1 MIAGMAD
8 NARSHV
14 FAPGLL
20 RGKVALVT
28 GGGTG
33 LGKATAIELARC
45 GARVTIAGRR
55 ASTLE
60 AATREILESIG
71 VGAGGAEDAA
81 TGAGAD
87 VDGAEDAATGAGADV
102 GGAEDAATGAGADVD
117 GAGDTATGTGGA
129 GDTATGLEE
138 VGRTGPV
145 DWMAADVREPAD
157 ARRLIETVVERRGGL
172 DILVNNAGGQYF
184 TPAEGIAPKG
194 WRAVWRLNVEG
205 MLNMSEAA
213 VEHGMGGLGAGVAL
227 PEDATATG
235 TATIGVEPGEGADK
249 ATKIGATVGGTIV
262 NVTLSPHHG
271 MPGMAHSGAARATVE
286 ALTREM
292 AERWVDRS
300 IVVTA
305 IAAGHF
311 DTEAMGKY
319 PNTVRAGM
327 GRSVPMQR
335 LGEPQEHAWLVAL
348 LCSPIGRALNGSTIT
363 LDGAR
368 DNWFGPWPPPG
379 LTGETGEVPT
389 EERRVPEAE

>member
-8 NARSHV
+8 NARSQV

-20 RGKVALVT
+20 SGKAALVT

-33 LGKATAIELARC
+33 LGKATAIELAKC

-60 AATREILESIG
+60 AAMREILVSIG
-71 VGAGGAEDAA
+71 VRAGGAEDAA
-81 TGAGAD
+81 TGAGVEGAD
-87 VDGAEDAATGAGADV
+87 DTATGAGGTDDTIGLAGV
-102 GGAEDAATGAGADVD
+102 GG
-117 GAGDTATGTGGA
+117 
-129 GDTATGLEE
+129 
-138 VGRTGPV
+138 TGPV
-145 DWMAADVREPAD
+145 DWMAADVREPAH
-157 ARRLIETVVERRGGL
+157 ARRLIETVIERRGGL

-213 VEHGMGGLGAGVAL
+213 VERGMGCLGVRAAP

-235 TATIGVEPGEGADK
+235 TATTGVEPGEGVDR
-249 ATKIGATVGGTIV
+249 ATEIGAAAGGTIV

-292 AERWVDRS
+292 AERWAERG

-319 PNTVRAGM
+319 PDTVRAGM

-348 LCSPIGRALNGSTIT
+348 LCSPLGRALNGSTIT

-389 EERRVPEAE
+389 EERQASGAT

>member
-8 NARSHV
+8 NEARSEV
-14 FAPGLL
+14 FAEGLL
-20 RGKVALVT
+20 RGQVALVT

-55 ASTLE
+55 AETLE
-60 AATREILESIG
+60 AAVQEILREIGAGAGETARGADREGAAGDAGGDGAETVAGNAAMGAGIDG
-71 VGAGGAEDAA
+71 VGARD
-81 TGAGAD
+81 
-87 VDGAEDAATGAGADV
+87 
-102 GGAEDAATGAGADVD
+102 
-117 GAGDTATGTGGA
+117 
-129 GDTATGLEE
+129 L
-138 VGRTGPV
+138 V
-145 DWMAADVREPAD
+145 DWVAADVREQAE
-157 ARRLIETVVERRGGL
+157 ARRLVETVIERRGRL

-184 TPAEGIAPKG
+184 TPAEGIVAKG

-213 VEHGMGGLGAGVAL
+213 VERGMGGVGVSATAL
-227 PEDATATG
+227 EDAGEAT
-235 TATIGVEPGEGADK
+235 EGGM
-249 ATKIGATVGGTIV
+249 GAGGTIV

-292 AERWVDRS
+292 AKRWVERR
-300 IVVTA
+300 IAVTA
-305 IAAGHF
+305 VAAGHF

-319 PNTVRAGM
+319 PDTVRAGM

-348 LCSPIGRALNGSTIT
+348 LCSSLGQALNGSTIT

-379 LTGETGEVPT
+379 LTGGTGEVPT
-389 EERRVPEAE
+389 EERRSAPDAR

>member
-1 MIAGMAD
+1 MAED
-8 NARSHV
+8 AAESARSEV
-14 FAPGLL
+14 FAAGLL

-55 ASTLE
+55 GSVL
-60 AATREILESIG
+60 
-71 VGAGGAEDAA
+71 EDAVA
-81 TGAGAD
+81 EIAG
-87 VDGAEDAATGAGADV
+87 V
-102 GGAEDAATGAGADVD
+102 
-117 GAGDTATGTGGA
+117 AGD
-129 GDTATGLEE
+129 GL
-138 VGRTGPV
+138 V
-145 DWMAADVREPAD
+145 DWVAGDVRESAG
-157 ARRLIETVVERRGGL
+157 AHALVETALERHGRL

-184 TPAEGIAPKG
+184 TPAEGIVAKG

-213 VEHGMGGLGAGVAL
+213 VEQGMGIVAGAAGVG
-227 PEDATATG
+227 PTARG
-235 TATIGVEPGEGADK
+235 ETADVVPGE
-249 ATKIGATVGGTIV
+249 GTIV

-271 MPGMAHSGAARATVE
+271 MPGMAHSGAARATAE

-292 AERWVDRS
+292 AERWADRG
-300 IVVTA
+300 IAVTA

-319 PNTVRAGM
+319 PDTVRAGM
-327 GRSVPMQR
+327 ARSVPMQR
-335 LGEPQEHAWLVAL
+335 LGKPEEHAWLVAL
-348 LCSPIGRALNGSTIT
+348 LCSGAGRALNGSTVT

-379 LTGETGEVPT
+379 LTGGTGEVPT
-389 EERRVPEAE
+389 EARKGP